1 MGWSDYVLKRAAFT
15 VVTIFVAISLNFLLF
30 RVLPG
35 TAVSSLARV
44 PNATIQLKRH
54 LTTEFGLNLSLRT
67 QYLDYLRQLFRGNL
81 GISFANQQP
90 VTSNLAEAL
99 FNTLPVVTVATVLS
113 LVLGIATGVLSAWR
127 RGTVLDQLS
136 TNSAIVLYAL
146 PTQWIALLLLIAFAR
161 YLPTAGTDSPFAVV
175 APPFWQHLGDVIE
188 HMVLPATTL
197 VLTLYGGNTLIVR
210 SALLETLGED
220 YMLTARA
227 KGIGRGKMMW
237 AHALRNAMLP
247 TITVLA
253 QDVGLLIGGIV
264 AVETIF
270 AYPGI
275 GRLLVYALER
285 HDLPLMQAAILIM
298 TAIQCLANLA
308 ADLLYCVFNPKIRY
322 GRALN

>member
-1 MGWSDYVLKRAAFT
+1 VGWSDYVLKRAAFT

-247 TITVLA
+247 ITT
-253 QDVGLLIGGIV
+253 LITLSLGSIV
-264 AVETIF
+264 AGAILMEVVF
-270 AYPGI
+270 SWPGI
-275 GRLLVYALER
+275 GLALYQAVAERDYPMLEGGFLLFTVSVVLFNF
-285 HDLPLMQAAILIM
+285 I
-298 TAIQCLANLA
+298 
-308 ADLLYCVFNPKIRY
+308 ADLLYFRLDPRISR
-322 GRALN
+322 